1 MNGRQATTAAGGFA
15 GGCFL
20 GYLSGIGMGI
30 YYLVIST
37 TGIAH
42 TGLLVAVD
50 ITSHKRN
57 SKKNSQS
64 DYYLEEIFQ
73 KDGTTHTCT
82 VQRLASY
89 PNKHWANDAKHQ
101 VILGTQ
107 RKVWSYY
114 NDRYTCYDSEIKHY
128 YEVVGSVLIGVFVGI
143 PILIV
148 LLFMLQILLKIF
160 AGYCHDLWTSFA
172 QRYNAA
178 PTNDNEKPKE
188 GSEFNYDDLENVHR
202 TDEVGIEFST
212 RNPEKVDV

>member
-1 MNGRQATTAAGGFA
+1 MNRGHATTGGF
-15 GGCFL
+15 GGVIL
-20 GYLSGIGMGI
+20 GYLAAIIMGI

-42 TGLLVAVD
+42 TGLLVGVE
-50 ITSHKRN
+50 ITSHKN
-57 SKKNSQS
+57 NNKKNSQTS
-64 DYYLEEIFQ
+64 FYLEEIFQ

-82 VQRLASY
+82 VRRMASY
-89 PNKHWANDAKHQ
+89 PSKHWANDAKQQ

-114 NDRYTCYDSEIKHY
+114 NDRFTCYDSQIKYY

-148 LLFMLQILLKIF
+148 LIFMLQILLKRL
-160 AGYCHDLWTSFA
+160 AEYCTELWTTFA

-178 PTNDNEKPKE
+178 PTNESEKPKE
-188 GSEFNYDDLENVHR
+188 GAEFNYDDLENVHR

-212 RNPEKVDV
+212 RNPDKVDV